1 MADLYLFGGKYFDYG
16 DSDNYYDID
25 VNNILLY
32 NDVTR
37 YNDLNRIK
45 IAPLQFFFFFFGEL
59 DTYTI
64 IDKVMSIY
72 SDDKKLFKK

>member
-1 MADLYLFGGKYFDYG
+1 MANLYLFGGKCFDYG
-16 DSDNYYDID
+16 DSYNYYDIN

-32 NDVTR
+32 NDVIR
-37 YNDLNRIK
+37 YNDLNRMK
-45 IAPLQFFFFFFGEL
+45 IAPLQLIFFGEL